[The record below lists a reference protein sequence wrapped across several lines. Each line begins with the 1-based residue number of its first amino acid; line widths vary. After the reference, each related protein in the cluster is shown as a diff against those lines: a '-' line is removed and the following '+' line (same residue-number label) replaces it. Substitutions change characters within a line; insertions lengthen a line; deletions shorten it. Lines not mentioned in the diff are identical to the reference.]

1 MTAIHAI
8 IQTPFHIQPPSPLF
22 PSPNPIA
29 PVSVPRPNS
38 TYTRLQ
44 MNHHIFLFP
53 IALIAC
59 LTLASGQADDDD
71 VTPAP
76 PSIGAD
82 VPLAYFGPAPS
93 TVDKRLVGPVQLL
106 RSGTIDF
113 DAGTITIPLYY
124 GTYSDGEGHYYILT
138 DTTDPTNAAALGL
151 NHSPK
156 LEYVTEESG
165 TTARLAKNAQLVNRK
180 GKVNFS
186 PTRRLVPA
194 NEPAPFP
201 PRVFVPGQ
209 VGDANYSPFVR
220 ITNVGDRVYNAPIV
234 ASGVSENVLNQY
246 CDGFANNRERKQ
258 ALKKLHSKVVRICPR
273 EQTVTLE
280 LVAGFSF
287 AKPIFYLSMEAS
299 DRLPAAFEDTT
310 FAPRLANIQVGF
322 DDSAFSPVER
332 LFATVNGFGNTDLA
346 KGAPAGETVHPSRQ
360 GFFSAI
366 RGEGSPLNVLGGI
379 PTVATDYSPAWD
391 LNVGEW
397 TKFAVDTGI
406 RCRLIEEF
414 QILAFAER
422 GYITAPGG
430 GRYGSSGFI
439 VNCPIVHRF
448 L

>member
-1 MTAIHAI
+1 MSFRNILYPAALLL
-8 IQTPFHIQPPSPLF
+8 LF
-22 PSPNPIA
+22 TLTIA
-29 PVSVPRPNS
+29 QES
-38 TYTRLQ
+38 
-44 MNHHIFLFP
+44 
-53 IALIAC
+53 
-59 LTLASGQADDDD
+59 DDD
-71 VTPAP
+71 VAPAP

-82 VPLAYFGPAPS
+82 VPLTYFGPAPS
-93 TVDKRLVGPVQLL
+93 SVDKRLVGPVQLL

-113 DAGTITIPLYY
+113 DEGTITIPLYY
-124 GTYSDGEGHYYILT
+124 GTYTDGTGHYYVLT

-156 LEYVTEESG
+156 LEYITEESG
-165 TTARLAKNAQLVNRK
+165 TTARLAKNAQLTNRK

-194 NEPAPFP
+194 PEPRPFP
-201 PRVFVPGQ
+201 PRVAVPGQ
-209 VGDANYSPFVR
+209 VGDQFYSPYVR
-220 ITNVGDRVYNAPIV
+220 ISNVGNRVYNAPIV
-234 ASGVSENVLNQY
+234 ASGVSEQELNKY
-246 CDGFANNRERKQ
+246 CDGFRNERIRRT
-258 ALKKLHSKVVRICPR
+258 ALKKVHSKVVKICPR

-280 LVAGFSF
+280 LVPGFSF
-287 AKPIFYLSMEAS
+287 SKPIFYLSMEAS
-299 DRLPAAFEDTT
+299 NPTPAAFEDTT

-332 LFATVNGFGNTDLA
+332 LFATVNGFGNDDLA
-346 KGAPAGETVHPSRQ
+346 PGAPKGETVHPSRQ

-366 RGEGSPLNVLGGI
+366 RGEGSPFNVLGGI

-397 TKFAVDTGI
+397 TKYAVDNGI

-422 GYITAPGG
+422 GYLTGPGG
-430 GRYGSSGFI
+430 SRYGSSGFI